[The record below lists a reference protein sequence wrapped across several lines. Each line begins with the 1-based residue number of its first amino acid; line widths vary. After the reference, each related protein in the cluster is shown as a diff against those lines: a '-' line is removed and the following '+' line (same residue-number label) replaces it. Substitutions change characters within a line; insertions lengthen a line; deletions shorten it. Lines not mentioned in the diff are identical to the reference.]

1 MNKPR
6 DGTLPV
12 GRANKKSETGSVRTQ
27 LTSATR
33 AAYELFAPS
42 MMQEQGGRSRN
53 QIEGIFA

>member
-1 MNKPR
+1 MFKPR

-12 GRANKKSETGSVRTQ
+12 GRAKSETGPVRAQ
-27 LTSATR
+27 ITSATC

-42 MMQEQGGRSRN
+42 MMKEQGDGSRN

>member
-12 GRANKKSETGSVRTQ
+12 GRANKSETGSVRTQ

-33 AAYELFAPS
+33 AAYELFAPR
-42 MMQEQGGRSRN
+42 MMQEQGGGSRN
-53 QIEGIFA
+53 QFERIFA

>member
-1 MNKPR
+1 MFKPR

-12 GRANKKSETGSVRTQ
+12 GRAKSETGPVRAQITA
-27 LTSATR
+27 ATC

-42 MMQEQGGRSRN
+42 MMKEQGDGSRN

>member
-12 GRANKKSETGSVRTQ
+12 GRANKSETGSVRTQ

-42 MMQEQGGRSRN
+42 MMQEQGGGSRN